1 MSWLNFNESLNT
13 IKGQLTN
20 LASGVLAEGI
30 VGNSEND
37 PRKDFE
43 INDCNVRQNAAQNE
57 NHWSWDASSN
67 ESTSKRDTTLV
78 QDLRN
83 KVDLLENEKKEL
95 VHSLEQL
102 DVDHQQTTAELVAL
116 RDNLQKRHDEL
127 SADFERLKR
136 EYGEVLTENME
147 KTKQIELIRNG
158 EAREGDLDSAK
169 LQAECHTIRES
180 YRKVE
185 KENEELLAKLS
196 GTTRISRE
204 TDRRTWE
211 KFKGEKNAIRSML
224 AKVKEDFLSLTE
236 DVRGISE
243 VQRSLQRFQRCQNV
257 ENSKRHV
264 KYLGIITECLEKYTS
279 VDPASALSSI
289 ITGEDPQIV
298 EFANEV
304 ENLLKLLIDFKSKTE
319 SLEEEICGITREK
332 SKVVNE
338 KNFEIEKLLQNSEIL
353 SQEVI
358 AKTQALKDYETE
370 CNELMKNND
379 LLILELEN
387 FKNSRLQTISE
398 TNEENM
404 LLMESQLEN
413 ANKKIE
419 DMELIITDL
428 ETSKQETNEEVQT
441 ELDYIKRQ
449 LNITGQEL
457 SETKTDHQE
466 LKIQCSR
473 LEEEKQSL
481 KQALDKAR
489 VDYENMEY
497 KCNEAFVAL
506 ESVREENEELKRST
520 GEDKVEQFE
529 AVVSEQRDR
538 LSALEELTKEQAN
551 EIQSYT
557 ERLQRAKIT
566 ETGAKLQIDT
576 MGKELQSSQ
585 EARRMLEEKLD
596 HLQREYTAAV
606 EERSTREELQNHV
619 ALLESQLEQS
629 SAARNELAQLLT
641 QKHDENVRYHAEIE
655 RLASETGPEL
665 IANKDREIEKLTD
678 QNNFLRE
685 KCEVMAQNLLQEQAN
700 VKKIVGEQSSASALT
715 KELERLRMHLVEVEE
730 MYTQELV
737 QAEQKNKEMQ
747 AKVNE
752 IEAREKNSNYVYTSA
767 NIRANQ
773 QVETL
778 QTQLQL
784 VGNQR
789 DELRVKISD
798 IEDENNRH
806 VAALTNL
813 QLVLEQFQKEKEKD
827 VFNETERIRRQIV
840 LEQRVQDA
848 LREENGNLRAQL
860 DESKQGLQAAARLTD
875 QLEKSKKHIN
885 ALKEEVAK
893 LQEKL
898 QVRDSSYRELHAQ
911 ADTKI
916 DKSLIKNL
924 IIGYVS
930 SSANDQKQILKIIA
944 TVLDF
949 NKKENEKVSLSKQ
962 QHSGWLASILSSN
975 AAANDQ
981 NQQSLS
987 AAFVRFLEDESRPKV
1002 LPNLLASNR
1011 SEASGSSASSTPPPS
1026 QSPLI
1031 LSEVVLP
1038 TFVDFAKS
1046 RNSSAILKDVLK
1058 DNT

>member
-37 PRKDFE
+37 TRKDFE
-43 INDCNVRQNAAQNE
+43 INDCNVRQNTTHNE
-57 NHWSWDASSN
+57 NHWSWEASN
-67 ESTSKRDTTLV
+67 ESTSKRDTLV

-116 RDNLQKRHDEL
+116 RDTLQKRHDEL
-127 SADFERLKR
+127 STDFERLKG

-158 EAREGDLDSAK
+158 EVAAGDLDCLK
-169 LQAECHTIRES
+169 LQELKAECQTIRES
-180 YRKVE
+180 CRKA
-185 KENEELLAKLS
+185 ENDKDELLAKLS
-196 GTTRISRE
+196 DATRISRE
-204 TDRRTWE
+204 TSRRTWE
-211 KFKGEKNAIRSML
+211 KFKGEKDAIQSTL
-224 AKVKEDFLSLTE
+224 AKVKEDFLSLA
-236 DVRGISE
+236 DDLRGISE
-243 VQRSLQRFQRCQNV
+243 VQRSLQRFQRRQNG
-257 ENSKRHV
+257 EDSKRHD
-264 KYLGIITECLEKYTS
+264 KYLGIITECLEKYTT
-279 VDPASALSSI
+279 VDPASALSSV

-319 SLEEEICGITREK
+319 ALEEEICEITKEK

-413 ANKKIE
+413 ANQKIE

-466 LKIQCSR
+466 LKAHCSS

-497 KCNEAFVAL
+497 KCNEAFVVL
-506 ESVREENEELKRST
+506 ESLREENEELRRNT
-520 GEDKVEQFE
+520 GQQLE

-538 LSALEELTKEQAN
+538 LAALEQLAKEQAN

-576 MGKELQSSQ
+576 MGKEFQSSQ
-585 EARRMLEEKLD
+585 DARRLLEEKLD
-596 HLQREYTAAV
+596 HLRQEYTAAM
-606 EERSTREELQNHV
+606 EERQNHV
-619 ALLESQLEQS
+619 SLLESQLAES

-655 RLASETGPEL
+655 RLASETEPEL
-665 IANKDREIEKLTD
+665 IVEKDREIEKLTD
-678 QNNFLRE
+678 QNGFLRE

-700 VKKIVGEQSSASALT
+700 AQKIAGEQSSASALT
-715 KELERLRMHLVEVEE
+715 KELERLRVHLVEVEE

-827 VFNETERIRRQIV
+827 VFNETERIRRQIT
-840 LEQRVQDA
+840 LERKVQDT
-848 LREENGNLRAQL
+848 LREENGNLRSQL

-898 QVRDSSYRELHAQ
+898 QVRESSYKELHAQ
-911 ADTKI
+911 TDTKI

-949 NKKENEKVSLSKQ
+949 SKKENEKVSLSKQ
-962 QHSGWLASILSSN
+962 QHSGWLASILSPI
-975 AAANDQ
+975 AATAN

-1002 LPNLLASNR
+1002 LPNLLVSNR
-1011 SEASGSSASSTPPPS
+1011 SEASGGSASSTPPPS

-1038 TFVDFAKS
+1038 TFVDFARS